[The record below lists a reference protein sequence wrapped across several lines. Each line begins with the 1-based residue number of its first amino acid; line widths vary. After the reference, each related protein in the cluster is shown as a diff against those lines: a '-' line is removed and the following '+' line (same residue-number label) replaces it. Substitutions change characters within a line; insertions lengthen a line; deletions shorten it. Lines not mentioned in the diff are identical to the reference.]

1 VKETCLARF
10 FHRGS
15 VRRETYGVRMGTV
28 LCVVCA
34 SRDPDAFAERDALV
48 CAECE
53 TRWAVCLDCDE
64 PFLVAEA
71 TTTVRCGPCLAVHRT
86 PARIAA

>member
-1 VKETCLARF
+1 
-10 FHRGS
+10 
-15 VRRETYGVRMGTV
+15 MDTV

-34 SRDPDAFAERDALV
+34 SRDPEAFADPAALL

-53 TRWAVCLDCDE
+53 IRWAVCLDCDE
-64 PFLVAEA
+64 PYSVAEA
-71 TTTVRCGPCLAVHRT
+71 RERVRCDSCPVALRT

>member
-1 VKETCLARF
+1 
-10 FHRGS
+10 
-15 VRRETYGVRMGTV
+15 MGTV

-34 SRDPDAFAERDALV
+34 SRDPEVFTEREALLCV
-48 CAECE
+48 ECE

-64 PFLVAEA
+64 PFLLAEA
-71 TTTVRCGPCLAVHRT
+71 TATVRCESCLAVIRT